1 MTKRTHSRLG
11 APPFMVGSEFAL
23 AERVKGCGLLTGM
36 AANQKKML
44 IMTKRTHFVGG
55 RRLVCPSRKSP
66 ALRQAQ
72 DDDYLKMDSQL

>member
-11 APPFMVGSEFAL
+11 APPFMVGPEFAL

-55 RRLVCPSRKSP
+55 PPGRVSSAPVESRPPFDK
-66 ALRQAQ
+66 LRVTII
-72 DDDYLKMDSQL
+72 